1 MLIYYFKVH
10 PDGLKLE
17 GLFRKSVSIDE
28 ENRLLEEIS
37 NQNYEC
43 LLEVQNPHIIASKFV
58 FNIDLIKRFF
68 SNLKVPI
75 LPFDLFKKLMHDQ
88 GVKDKLIHLKH
99 VIEKLPDINYL
110 SLMFLLSFLKYDV
123 VKN

>member
-43 LLEVQNPHIIASKFV
+43 LLEVQNPHIIASKFA
-58 FNIDLIKRFF
+58 LI
-68 SNLKVPI
+68 
-75 LPFDLFKKLMHDQ
+75 
-88 GVKDKLIHLKH
+88 
-99 VIEKLPDINYL
+99 
-110 SLMFLLSFLKYDV
+110 
-123 VKN
+123 